1 MERSQR
7 SSADR
12 DGLAVA
18 DLTNRMTDET
28 NHNGRKLEEII
39 AEFRSKFLRLLDRL
53 EELRRDFFN

>member
-18 DLTNRMTDET
+18 DLTNRMTET